1 MMIPGSKGPKTDE
14 NLPAGEEKENM
25 EKEKVILNLK
35 IIIGTLII
43 AASIHFFLVPNHI
56 VAGSITGL
64 AMVLVKFIPI
74 PVSAM
79 TFILNMICLVIA
91 FLFIGKEF
99 GMKII
104 FISVLLPA
112 LMYVFE
118 VLFPNTVSP
127 TGDLAL
133 DAVCLVMTIALG
145 QAILFQANAASGGLD
160 IIAKVMNKYL
170 HMDLG
175 EALIISGMA
184 TVFSSLFAYDLQ
196 TVVIGGLVT
205 YFCGV
210 VLDGYIDSFA
220 RKKRVCILSDHYE
233 QTQQFIMY
241 DLNRGV
247 TLYSAKGGYDGKER
261 QELVVILTKKE
272 YGRLMDYM
280 EKEDPKAFVTI
291 SDVNRV
297 VGSWNPANKSYF

>member
-1 MMIPGSKGPKTDE
+1 MKFAGALRS
-14 NLPAGEEKENM
+14 GEEKERM
-25 EKEKVILNLK
+25 EKVKTNLK
-35 IIIGTLII
+35 ILIGTLII
-43 AASIHFFLVPNHI
+43 AASIHFFMVPNHI
-56 VAGSITGL
+56 VSGSITGL
-64 AMVLVKFIPI
+64 AMVLVTFVPI

-91 FLFIGKEF
+91 FLFIDKEF

-104 FISVLLPA
+104 FISVILPA

-118 VLFPNTVSP
+118 ILFPDTVSP
-127 TGDLAL
+127 TGDLGL
-133 DAVCLVMTIALG
+133 DAVCFVMTVTLG

-175 EALIISGMA
+175 EALIVSGMA
-184 TVFSSLFAYDLQ
+184 TVFSSLLAYDLQ

-220 RKKRVCILSDHYE
+220 RKKRVCIISDHYE
-233 QTQQFIMY
+233 RIQQFIMH
-241 DLNRGV
+241 DLKRGV

-291 SDVNRV
+291 SDVSRV
-297 VGSWNPANKSYF
+297 VGSWNSAKRRYF